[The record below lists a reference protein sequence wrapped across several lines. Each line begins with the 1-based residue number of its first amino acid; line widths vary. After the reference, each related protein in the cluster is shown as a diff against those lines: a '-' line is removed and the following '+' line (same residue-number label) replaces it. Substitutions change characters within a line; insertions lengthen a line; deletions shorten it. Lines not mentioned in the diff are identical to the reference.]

1 MATKKL
7 AALAGALRK
16 QRASTAASAAA
27 TPLSKVFIN
36 FAIDPKLRAA
46 VKKKAKASGL
56 TVKGVIVSL
65 LAEWVKK

>member
-1 MATKKL
+1 MFP
-7 AALAGALRK
+7 RP
-16 QRASTAASAAA
+16 AASAALAA

>member
-16 QRASTAASAAA
+16 QRASTAAAAA